1 MSIYKS
7 DENELIIGDEDAIG
21 FGMSQFEYGLGSVS
35 LNERSIATLVSRP
48 DDKNVAPFKR

>member
-1 MSIYKS
+1 MSLYKS